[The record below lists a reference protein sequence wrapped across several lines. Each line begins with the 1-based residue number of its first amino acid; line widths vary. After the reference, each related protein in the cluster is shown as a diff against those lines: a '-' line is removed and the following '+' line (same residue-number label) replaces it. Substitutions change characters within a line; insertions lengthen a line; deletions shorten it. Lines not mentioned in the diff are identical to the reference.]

1 MVVNVSK
8 DESKIQALCGYYQQI
23 GFKTISKMF
32 DWSKIW
38 TFYYDFYGPN
48 LSPLSF

>member
-8 DESKIQALCGYYQQI
+8 DKSKIQALCGYYQQI

-38 TFYYDFYGPN
+38 TFYYDFYGLN
-48 LSPLSF
+48 LLSLSI